1 MCVVSSESE
10 NTCHNISIAI
20 RSDYEN
26 AIVLSEWIL
35 YCLLTPI
42 FIIVGLLGNACI
54 IYVITK
60 GRQISKSL
68 PLAKKLPKAYTY
80 MNLMAIFDFLSC
92 IAAIPW
98 PLLYYWGK
106 KQVASFW
113 KNRDFDSYV
122 PYYQSYLYVSFLS
135 VVEFPLKFTF
145 SKTSDILIIVL
156 SVDRY
161 IAIRYPLRYHRLQGQ
176 MNVKYITTSILVL
189 CLLLELP
196 TTTWYETIPLHI
208 SNIILNCNKFNST
221 VITNSTADYLNG
233 TTINSRVKSNFPTP
247 KDNLLNLNRVKRF
260 ELISKSYRKDHA
272 FFIYE
277 IIREILLTYIPLVLL
292 FILNINI
299 IFIFTK
305 YLKDKQGMILNTVNR
320 FTSSEKSENIN
331 NRLKQPFN
339 CKVRP
344 IDNIDSII
352 GNSKD
357 KALITNINDQ
367 ILFDRLPSINLTTAN
382 SSTIIKSE
390 HYSDRHLELSK
401 KEKRL
406 TYTMIILIMKYLIF
420 TIPLATVD
428 AIYMEFCC
436 PDSYC
441 LFRDIVTLANF
452 LEIIKSSTNFF
463 IYYTLDETFKRI
475 LKSLCHNL

>member
-1 MCVVSSESE
+1 MRMCVSCESE
-10 NTCHNISIAI
+10 NTCHNISTAI
-20 RSDYEN
+20 RSNYEN
-26 AIVLSEWIL
+26 AIVLSEWIF

-68 PLAKKLPKAYTY
+68 SLGKRLPKAYTY

-98 PLLYYWGK
+98 PLLYYWGR

-113 KNRDFDSYV
+113 KNRDFDLFV
-122 PYYQSYLYVSFLS
+122 PYYQSYIYVSFLS
-135 VVEFPLKFTF
+135 IAEFPLKFTF

-161 IAIRYPLRYHRLQGQ
+161 IAIRYPLSYHRFQGR

-189 CLLLELP
+189 CLLLGLP
-196 TTTWYETIPLHI
+196 TTMWYETIPLHF
-208 SNIILNCNKFNST
+208 STHILNCNKFNST
-221 VITNSTADYLNG
+221 VTNITDYLNG
-233 TTINSRVKSNFPTP
+233 TTTNYRVKSNFLTP
-247 KDNLLNLNRVKRF
+247 KDSLLDLNIVKRF
-260 ELISKSYRKDHA
+260 ELTSKFHRKNHA

-277 IIREILLTYIPLVLL
+277 IIREILLTYIPLVVL
-292 FILNINI
+292 FILNVNI

-305 YLKDKQGMILNTVNR
+305 YLKEKQGMMLNTINR
-320 FTSSEKSENIN
+320 FTSSEKSNTIN
-331 NRLKQPFN
+331 NQLKQPFN

-344 IDNIDSII
+344 IDNIDSNID
-352 GNSKD
+352 NYKD
-357 KALITNINDQ
+357 RALITNINGQ
-367 ILFDRLPSINLTTAN
+367 TLFDRLPSINLTTTN
-382 SSTIIKSE
+382 LSTILKSD

-406 TYTMIILIMKYLIF
+406 TYTMIILIMKYLIL
-420 TIPLATVD
+420 TIPIATVD
-428 AIYMEFCC
+428 AIYLKFRCA
-436 PDSYC
+436 DSHC
-441 LFRDIVTLANF
+441 LFRDIVTLSNF

-463 IYYTLDETFKRI
+463 IYYILDETFKRI
-475 LKSLCHNL
+475 LKNLCNNL